1 MENVGHKPKRAL
13 KQIKIVDVSGKVIK
27 IIHHREEIERMAIK
41 QNKIHHRK
49 EFQIKTYKNK
59 IYNKLLNS
67 NVHNRILNRDLR
79 QDECDESN
87 IFEFLSLLY
96 RKNKT
101 SSTTRYQEILVEE

>member
-41 QNKIHHRK
+41 QNKIYHRK

-59 IYNKLLNS
+59 IYKIHSELLTEVLIRFYN
-67 NVHNRILNRDLR
+67 ILIQKEYYLNR
-79 QDECDESN
+79 
-87 IFEFLSLLY
+87 
-96 RKNKT
+96 
-101 SSTTRYQEILVEE
+101 